1 MLSVTLYSSLEKLLL
16 GRRVEAPSLGGM
28 SCLGGEEFAFQAV
41 LQADGWGMA
50 PVRVTVD
57 SPLKDCIQVFQVGQ
71 VPCALPAY
79 PGRGDENYLTT
90 QPGLFPDPLL
100 PLEEGRV
107 EVSSFFPTALWVN
120 GKVPQGFPAG
130 EYPITLR
137 LEQGGDR
144 VERTFSLRVL
154 GADLPPQRLI
164 YTQWLHGDCLATY
177 YGVPVYSEEHWQL
190 WEKYLAAA
198 AEEGMNMVL
207 TPIFT
212 PPLDTE
218 PGTERP
224 CVQLVGVEKTGES
237 YRFDFSLLERFL
249 QMARRCGVERFEMAH
264 LFTQWGAQAAPA
276 IYGREEG
283 VRRRLFGWDT
293 PAASPEYAGFLRQ
306 LLPAL
311 TAFLR
316 QQGLEG
322 KAVFHISDE
331 PSQEHLDSYRR
342 AKELVKPYLG
352 DFPLYD
358 ALSDPAY
365 YDSGLVDHP
374 VAATDHIA
382 PFLERQV
389 PGLWAYYCCGQGVD
403 VGNRFLAMPSARNR
417 ILGWQLHKYRLSG
430 FLHWG
435 NNFWYSQNSRQR
447 LDPWRVTDGGGAFPG
462 GDPFSVYPG
471 KEGPIQSLRMKVFHQ
486 GLQDLRA
493 LELAQRLTGEDPG
506 GQVMPG
512 YGTMTFARYPTQAA
526 EVLAARES
534 LNRLIGKQISA

>member
-50 PVRVTVD
+50 PVRVAVD

-154 GADLPPQRLI
+154 GVDLPPQRLI

-198 AEEGMNMVL
+198 SEEGMNMVL

-316 QQGLEG
+316 RAWRARRCSTSPMSPLRNIWIPTAGPRSWSSPTWG
-322 KAVFHISDE
+322 TSPCTT
-331 PSQEHLDSYRR
+331 PSLTRR
-342 AKELVKPYLG
+342 TTT
-352 DFPLYD
+352 
-358 ALSDPAY
+358 
-365 YDSGLVDHP
+365 
-374 VAATDHIA
+374 AAWWTTLWLPQTTSP
-382 PFLERQV
+382 PF
-389 PGLWAYYCCGQGVD
+389 W
-403 VGNRFLAMPSARNR
+403 SARSPGCGPTTAAVR
-417 ILGWQLHKYRLSG
+417 GWMWATGSWPCPPPATASWAGSCTNTGFPVFSTGGTTSG
-430 FLHWG
+430 TAKIPAKGWTPG
-435 NNFWYSQNSRQR
+435 VSRTAAG
-447 LDPWRVTDGGGAFPG
+447 PFPAG
-462 GDPFSVYPG
+462 TPSPCTRGRR
-471 KEGPIQSLRMKVFHQ
+471 GPSSPC
-486 GLQDLRA
+486 G
-493 LELAQRLTGEDPG
+493 
-506 GQVMPG
+506 
-512 YGTMTFARYPTQAA
+512 
-526 EVLAARES
+526 
-534 LNRLIGKQISA
+534 

>member
-50 PVRVTVD
+50 PARVAVD

-79 PGRGDENYLTT
+79 PGRWDENYLTT

-100 PLEEGRV
+100 PLEGGRV

-249 QMARRCGVERFEMAH
+249 QMARRCGVERF
-264 LFTQWGAQAAPA
+264 
-276 IYGREEG
+276 
-283 VRRRLFGWDT
+283 
-293 PAASPEYAGFLRQ
+293 
-306 LLPAL
+306 
-311 TAFLR
+311 
-316 QQGLEG
+316 
-322 KAVFHISDE
+322 
-331 PSQEHLDSYRR
+331 
-342 AKELVKPYLG
+342 
-352 DFPLYD
+352 
-358 ALSDPAY
+358 
-365 YDSGLVDHP
+365 
-374 VAATDHIA
+374 
-382 PFLERQV
+382 
-389 PGLWAYYCCGQGVD
+389 
-403 VGNRFLAMPSARNR
+403 
-417 ILGWQLHKYRLSG
+417 
-430 FLHWG
+430 
-435 NNFWYSQNSRQR
+435 
-447 LDPWRVTDGGGAFPG
+447 
-462 GDPFSVYPG
+462 
-471 KEGPIQSLRMKVFHQ
+471 
-486 GLQDLRA
+486 
-493 LELAQRLTGEDPG
+493 
-506 GQVMPG
+506 
-512 YGTMTFARYPTQAA
+512 
-526 EVLAARES
+526 
-534 LNRLIGKQISA
+534 